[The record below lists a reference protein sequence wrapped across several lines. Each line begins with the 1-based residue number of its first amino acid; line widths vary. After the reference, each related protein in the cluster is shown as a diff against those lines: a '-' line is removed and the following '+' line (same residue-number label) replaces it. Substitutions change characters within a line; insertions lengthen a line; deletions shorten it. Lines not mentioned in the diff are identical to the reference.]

1 MDIRRSRPFL
11 KLMRATH
18 KGSPQPQNSVV
29 QGLPARRSKMLVRKK
44 NVGHVSLLY
53 GADRPLA
60 IPGDTVIFTA
70 WITNDSSSHLRGVC
84 LIPRSF
90 TNEGM
95 EMLQYTSE
103 PVERD
108 LRIDHLAPGQSVMR
122 SFSYLVTRSDHL
134 HGGSLVSAM
143 QVRATCRGQM
153 ILDEHDAIVSL
164 SGTRRDWP
172 FDRAGSLQD
181 LDAAGRPAGTSNHT
195 SSDLA
200 RYSLSGSPTGFS
212 AGQSTSCS

>member
-1 MDIRRSRPFL
+1 MDIRRPRPLL
-11 KLMRATH
+11 KLSRALH
-18 KGSPQPQNSVV
+18 SKPAQHRRPVL
-29 QGLPARRSKMLVRKK
+29 QGLPPRRSSLLARKK
-44 NVGHVSLLY
+44 NAGHVSLVY

-70 WITNDSSSHLRGVC
+70 WITNDSAGYLRDVT

-108 LRIDHLAPGQSVMR
+108 LRISLLGPGQSAMR
-122 SFSYLVTRSDHL
+122 SFSYLVTYSDHL

-143 QVRATCRGQM
+143 QVHATCRGQR
-153 ILDEHDAIVSL
+153 ISDEHDAIVSL
-164 SGTRRDWP
+164 CGTRRDWP
-172 FDRAGSLQD
+172 FPQ
-181 LDAAGRPAGTSNHT
+181 
-195 SSDLA
+195 
-200 RYSLSGSPTGFS
+200 
-212 AGQSTSCS
+212 AGQSQKRWKGFEKSTPV

>member
-1 MDIRRSRPFL
+1 
-11 KLMRATH
+11 MRATH
-18 KGSPQPQNSVV
+18 NHTPRVPCAIVR
-29 QGLPARRSKMLVRKK
+29 GLPLRRSVLLARKK
-44 NVGHVSLLY
+44 NAGHISLVY

-70 WITNDSSSHLRGVC
+70 WITNDSTSHVRDINLV
-84 LIPRSF
+84 PRSF

-108 LRIDHLAPGQSVMR
+108 LRIRLLAPGQSVMR
-122 SFSYLVTRSDHL
+122 SFTYLVTDSDHL

-143 QVRATCRGQM
+143 QVRATCRRGV
-153 ILDEHDAIVSL
+153 ITDEHDAIVSL

-172 FDRAGSLQD
+172 FKTTRAGQPRRSPK
-181 LDAAGRPAGTSNHT
+181 RSNA
-195 SSDLA
+195 SVLV
-200 RYSLSGSPTGFS
+200 
-212 AGQSTSCS
+212 

>member
-1 MDIRRSRPFL
+1 MGIRQRRPLLKQSRALQHKTAQRRSSL
-11 KLMRATH
+11 LA
-18 KGSPQPQNSVV
+18 
-29 QGLPARRSKMLVRKK
+29 RKK
-44 NVGHVSLLY
+44 NAGHVALVY

-70 WITNDSSSHLRGVC
+70 WITNDSAGYLRDVT

-108 LRIDHLAPGQSVMR
+108 LRISLLAPGQSAMR
-122 SFSYLVTRSDHL
+122 SFSYVVTDSDHL

-143 QVRATCRGQM
+143 QVHASCRGQR
-153 ILDEHDAIVSL
+153 ISDEHDAIVSL
-164 SGTRRDWP
+164 CGTRRDWP
-172 FDRAGSLQD
+172 FPSSH
-181 LDAAGRPAGTSNHT
+181 AGRPQKRWKGYEKSMP
-195 SSDLA
+195 L
-200 RYSLSGSPTGFS
+200 
-212 AGQSTSCS
+212 

>member
-1 MDIRRSRPFL
+1 MNIRRSRPFL

-18 KGSPQPQNSVV
+18 KDTPRAPRAIV
-29 QGLPARRSKMLVRKK
+29 QELPSRRSALLARKK
-44 NVGHVSLLY
+44 NAGHISLVY
-53 GADRPLA
+53 GADRPVA

-70 WITNDSSSHLRGVC
+70 WVTNDSTSHLRDVN

-95 EMLQYTSE
+95 EMLRYTSE

-108 LRIDHLAPGQSVMR
+108 LRIKLLAPGQSVMR
-122 SFSYLVTRSDHL
+122 SFSYLVTDSDHL

-143 QVRATCRGQM
+143 QVSASCRREV
-153 ILDEHDAIVSL
+153 ITDEHDAIVSL

-172 FDRAGSLQD
+172 FETARAGQPRRGPKAA
-181 LDAAGRPAGTSNHT
+181 DASVRA
-195 SSDLA
+195 
-200 RYSLSGSPTGFS
+200 
-212 AGQSTSCS
+212 